1 MLWDRFDVGKD
12 NNKRILSETVDGP
25 MTLAQQANKY
35 SRLKNDGHGS
45 GLVRTTNHIA
55 AMPSIQDLARTVKD
69 LSEDQFQ
76 FDEDAFY
83 DDSEDYDITETNDG
97 TTPSSCPEQI
107 ELNPFRRFATLPP
120 GMVYQLHMQN
130 ILNGH

>member
-35 SRLKNDGHGS
+35 SRLNNDGHGS

-55 AMPSIQDLARTVKD
+55 AMPSIQDLARTVED

-83 DDSEDYDITETNDG
+83 DESEDYDNTETNDG

-107 ELNPFRRFATLPP
+107 ELNPFRRFA
-120 GMVYQLHMQN
+120 Y
-130 ILNGH
+130 